1 VAEAGDRRS
10 AHLGLPA
17 QPTAPA
23 RARRFV
29 SATLAAWQVEE
40 GDDAV
45 LVVSELVTNALL
57 HARSAMTV
65 RIAEEPDGALRL
77 SVEDASPV
85 PPRTRTFS
93 IESGTGRGLRLLESL
108 AEEWGV
114 EPVEGGKVV
123 WCRIRPGAAS
133 AFTGFDVDAVEAL

>member
-1 VAEAGDRRS
+1 MAEAGGHRS
-10 AHLGLPA
+10 AHLALPA

-29 SATLAAWQVEE
+29 SATLGKWHVDG

-57 HARSAMTV
+57 HARSPMTV
-65 RIAEEPDGALRL
+65 RLAEEPDGALRL

-85 PPRTRTFS
+85 APRTRAFS
-93 IESGTGRGLRLLESL
+93 IESGTGRGLRLLESI
-108 AEEWGV
+108 AEAWGV

-123 WCRIRPGAAS
+123 WCRIRPGAS
-133 AFTGFDVDAVEAL
+133 AAFGDFDIDAVEAL